1 MCQAA
6 YNSEALSISAY
17 TNMPTE
23 QFLKDFLKKY
33 NLSDAE
39 SEAVSLVLEE
49 KSIQEISLKLSV
61 SENAVRKRLGEVYE
75 KLGISGRG
83 PGKLIKLQQM
93 LSLQNNRRVLIWW
106 SGSDGEHLAESLK
119 NTIFSYQQLE
129 TKVCTLDSR
138 ISKAWRAEIEQ
149 SLDNVDIAIGC
160 LTPGLSQKPWVNY
173 AAGFLTGR
181 VRNQL
186 ILFGENLSD
195 PLTHLSS
202 IDGTNKEEL
211 ARLLQEITHSEI
223 NEAREWV
230 KFKFPQLNKE
240 IEQTELQPALFDGD
254 KIEQPELQPTLDKNK
269 LAEATDFKEAENY
282 LKANKYIQK
291 NVCFELIILDS
302 VTETRK
308 QIMAVNS
315 DYFIPAVLYPQRLV
329 SLQRDQEAR
338 VFALALID
346 HQESFWSEAIGRE
359 ILDTADPDSVRVFV
373 FTKAEDFDRN
383 FEMLLEH
390 ASRYQVYV
398 MNYKMLA
405 RNFKGFVRDFSVI
418 EVSRSKVLAEY
429 VESGDKNQ
437 FKNIRFSADEK
448 EVAKHEDKIKKIIES
463 ELVQSMRKP
472 LEDIISRVQQIK
484 ISNFEAL
491 QRLTSIQEE
500 VRTSLRKKI
509 FS

>member
-254 KIEQPELQPTLDKNK
+254 KIEQPELQPTLVQNK
-269 LAEATDFKEAENY
+269 HFFEYIY
-282 LKANKYIQK
+282 L
-291 NVCFELIILDS
+291 L
-302 VTETRK
+302 
-308 QIMAVNS
+308 
-315 DYFIPAVLYPQRLV
+315 
-329 SLQRDQEAR
+329 
-338 VFALALID
+338 
-346 HQESFWSEAIGRE
+346 
-359 ILDTADPDSVRVFV
+359 
-373 FTKAEDFDRN
+373 
-383 FEMLLEH
+383 
-390 ASRYQVYV
+390 
-398 MNYKMLA
+398 
-405 RNFKGFVRDFSVI
+405 
-418 EVSRSKVLAEY
+418 
-429 VESGDKNQ
+429 
-437 FKNIRFSADEK
+437 
-448 EVAKHEDKIKKIIES
+448 
-463 ELVQSMRKP
+463 
-472 LEDIISRVQQIK
+472 
-484 ISNFEAL
+484 
-491 QRLTSIQEE
+491 
-500 VRTSLRKKI
+500 
-509 FS
+509 